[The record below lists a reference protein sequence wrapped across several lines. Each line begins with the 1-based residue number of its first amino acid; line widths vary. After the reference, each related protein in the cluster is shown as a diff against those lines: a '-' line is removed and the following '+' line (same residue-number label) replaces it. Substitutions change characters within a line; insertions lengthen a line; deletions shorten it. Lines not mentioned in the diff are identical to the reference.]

1 MKARS
6 WTVFG
11 KGQREDLDEADA
23 EILIAKM
30 RKALEKEV
38 ERVRRNEGEGAV
50 RLLLND
56 ELGTQRG
63 RSNL

>member
-11 KGQREDLDEADA
+11 KGQREDLDEVDA
-23 EILIAKM
+23 EILITNM
-30 RKALEKEV
+30 RTALEKEV
-38 ERVRRNEGEGAV
+38 ERVRRNEGEGAL

-56 ELGTQRG
+56 EAGTQRE
-63 RSNL
+63 RSSL

>member
-23 EILIAKM
+23 EVLIAKM
-30 RKALEKEV
+30 RKALAKEV

-50 RLLLND
+50 RLLLDD
-56 ELGTQRG
+56 EVGTQRE